1 MFAVGVND
9 EEIAAGFSEDVF
21 VVGEPL
27 NGVGGDAAVL
37 PAEGFGFVYF
47 DGVGFEFGGLEPV
60 FGFLT
65 GGIVEVNGALAVI
78 GEELAIG

>member
-1 MFAVGVND
+1 MLAVGVND
-9 EEIAAGFSEDVF
+9 EEVAAGFGKDVF

-27 NGVGGDAAVL
+27 DGVGGDASIL
-37 PAEGFGFVYF
+37 PAEGFGFVHF

-60 FGFLT
+60 FGFLM
-65 GGIVEVNGALAVI
+65 GGFVEVNGALAAI